1 MKRTI
6 TRLLLVM
13 VLGAAMLGGAAA
25 SQHEGEAEVQPKEWD
40 QAAVAGLAEKLQQS
54 FDALRADARNRPP
67 QNLGSGQSQYI
78 ERYQSTLRSLEDECR
93 RLKLEVEKGKGRDD
107 TLKNFERIDEL
118 RRDADEDARRL
129 FLAKASI
136 DKIQA
141 NRAELEQLRLYYTGK
156 VDETPSLAG
165 PSKGE

>member
-1 MKRTI
+1 MKRTT

-13 VLGAAMLGGAAA
+13 LLAAAGVGGTAA

-40 QAAVAGLAEKLQQS
+40 QAAVAGLAEKLQRS

-67 QNLGSGQSQYI
+67 EPVGSGQSQYI
-78 ERYQSTLRSLEDECR
+78 ERYQNTLRSVEDECR
-93 RLKLEVEKGKGRDD
+93 RLKGEVEEGKGRDD
-107 TLKNFERIDEL
+107 TLKTFERIDEL

-129 FLAKASI
+129 FLAKATI
-136 DKIQA
+136 EKIQA
-141 NRAELEQLRLYYTGK
+141 NRAELEDLRLYYTGK

-165 PSKGE
+165 PSKDD

>member
-13 VLGAAMLGGAAA
+13 LLAAATLGGAAA
-25 SQHEGEAEVQPKEWD
+25 SQHEGEAVVQPKEWD
-40 QAAVAGLAEKLQQS
+40 QAAVAGLAEKLQHS

-67 QNLGSGQSQYI
+67 DNLGSGQSEYI
-78 ERYQSTLRSLEDECR
+78 ERYQDILRSLEDECR
-93 RLKLEVEKGKGRDD
+93 RLKREVEDGKGRAD
-107 TLKNFERIDEL
+107 TLKTFERIDEL

-129 FLAKASI
+129 FLAKATI

-156 VDETPSLAG
+156 VDETPSLVG